1 MTIDGSFAIVCIPLQ
16 SKDDTNWLL
25 LVIRRLDCL
34 KFQRQLTCV
43 ERNEGNLM
51 GKCRSSIRVNQVK
64 ALITG
69 GAGFIG
75 SHLADFLL
83 NRGDQVILLDDLSTG
98 RHENVEHL
106 LTRTD
111 CEFVLG
117 SILNSDL
124 VDSLMSRV
132 DIVFHLAA
140 AVGVKLIV
148 EQPLQSLTTNIRG
161 SEIVI
166 EKAHKHGTRVVV
178 TSTSEIYGK
187 NTSDRLSEEDD
198 RILGSPLKSRW
209 SYSEA
214 KAIEEI
220 LAYTYWREKGLET
233 VIVRLFNT
241 VGPRQTGSYGMV
253 IPRFV
258 GQAVRNEPITVYGS
272 GNQTRCF
279 CYVGDVV
286 KGIVALSEN
295 SEAFGK
301 VFNLGGVEEIS
312 MLDLAQ
318 RIIAISGSQSTV
330 EMIPYSVAYEEGFE
344 DMERRV
350 PDTTRALNA
359 VGFKPTATLD
369 EIITMVVE
377 EARG

>member
-1 MTIDGSFAIVCIPLQ
+1 M
-16 SKDDTNWLL
+16 
-25 LVIRRLDCL
+25 
-34 KFQRQLTCV
+34 
-43 ERNEGNLM
+43 
-51 GKCRSSIRVNQVK
+51 K

-75 SHLADFLL
+75 SHLADKLL
-83 NRGDQVILLDDLSTG
+83 GDGHQVVLLDDLSTG
-98 RHENVEHL
+98 RYSNVQHL
-106 LTRTD
+106 LGRPD
-111 CEFVLG
+111 AEFVLG
-117 SILNSDL
+117 SILNADL
-124 VDSLMSRV
+124 VDDLMARADV
-132 DIVFHLAA
+132 VYHLAA

-148 EQPLQSLTTNIRG
+148 ERPLQSLMTNIRG
-161 SEIVI
+161 SEIVF
-166 EKAHKHGTRVVV
+166 EKAHKYGRRTLV

-187 NTSDRLSEEDD
+187 NTSDKLSEEDD

-214 KAIEEI
+214 KAIDEI

-258 GQAVRNEPITVYGS
+258 SQAVRNEPITVFGT

-286 KGIVALSEN
+286 GGIYGLSQN
-295 SEAFGK
+295 PSAFGK
-301 VFNLGGVEEIS
+301 VFNLGGNEEIS

-318 RIIAISGSQSTV
+318 LIVEMSGSKSRIELV
-330 EMIPYSVAYEEGFE
+330 PYDVAYEEGFE
-344 DMERRV
+344 DMQRRV
-350 PDTTRALNA
+350 PDTTRAREF
-359 VGFKPTATLD
+359 VGFEPSVSLR
-369 EIITMVVE
+369 EIIGMIIAE
-377 EARG
+377 QKQ